1 MKGTSTIQ
9 GRAEYSAKLF
19 AEKAR
24 KPLVIEFAGVPKAGK
39 TTTLAHVQTF
49 LKRCGFRT
57 EVVVERA
64 SVCPIRDKKHSN
76 FNVWTACTTL
86 AQILEKTQ
94 NPPRPE
100 DPQILFLDRGIFD
113 SICWMAM
120 MERVSRIRPNQRKRV
135 QEFLM
140 AEDWRKRISAVFVML
155 ASPQDAMKREQGL
168 LRVEGKT
175 GSIMNPDVLD
185 QIRDVNRECIEHF
198 DSDFRIFPID
208 TSFGDTK
215 DDPKR
220 TAEEVTEAI
229 LGLIEEQIA
238 EDILSCPREVVVDAF
253 QERNFIGDVPA
264 RGLIRHFGEHGH
276 DDFRPRDEVEE
287 DASRVQALPIVIV
300 RNASGDVLRL
310 CRREK
315 RSDNP
320 LHEKIVIW
328 AGGHVRREDAVNGD
342 PLIYCAVREL
352 EEELRLQ
359 TEPSSL
365 RLIGAV
371 YFDNGGSTSKHVAIA
386 YEWRAPTDDV
396 SVVLSRTEFF
406 ERRGTSLSGSFA
418 TVDRLAEDVEDRKLK
433 EPWSVE
439 LVREYLANNAFESNL
454 RLF

>member
-1 MKGTSTIQ
+1 MKGTNTIQ
-9 GRAEYSAKLF
+9 NRAEHAARLF
-19 AEKAR
+19 AEKTR

-39 TTTLAHVQTF
+39 STTLAHVQTF

-64 SVCPIRDKKHSN
+64 SVCPIRDKKHAN

-94 NPPRPE
+94 NPPRSE

-113 SICWMAM
+113 SICWMTM
-120 MERVSRIRPNQRKRV
+120 MERISRIRQDQRKTI

-140 AEDWRKRISAVFVML
+140 TEDWRKRISAVFVML
-155 ASPQDAMKREQGL
+155 ASPQDAMKREQGVL
-168 LRVEGKT
+168 PVEGAE
-175 GSIMNPDVLD
+175 GSIMNPGVLE
-185 QIRDVNRECIEHF
+185 QIRKINRDCIERF
-198 DSDFRIFPID
+198 EGDFRLFPID

-215 DDPKR
+215 DNPGR
-220 TAEEVTEAI
+220 TAEVVVETI
-229 LGLIEEQIA
+229 LGLIEEQIS
-238 EDILSCPREVVVDAF
+238 EDILSCPKEMVIESF
-253 QERNFIGDVPA
+253 SERNFIDGSQAKGLVRQFRECGD
-264 RGLIRHFGEHGH
+264 
-276 DDFRPRDEVEE
+276 DDFRPRDEVEV
-287 DASRVQALPIVIV
+287 DSARVQALPIVVV

-320 LHEKIVIW
+320 LHDKAVIW
-328 AGGHVRREDAVNGD
+328 AGGHVRREDAFNGD
-342 PLIYCAVREL
+342 PLICCAVREI

-359 TEPSSL
+359 IESSSL
-365 RLIGAV
+365 RLLGAV
-371 YFDNGGSTSKHVAIA
+371 YFDNGGSTSRHVAVA

-418 TVDRLAEDVEDRKLK
+418 TVDKLAEDVERGKLK

-439 LVREYLANNAFESNL
+439 LIREYLAQSAFDRNPS
-454 RLF
+454 LF